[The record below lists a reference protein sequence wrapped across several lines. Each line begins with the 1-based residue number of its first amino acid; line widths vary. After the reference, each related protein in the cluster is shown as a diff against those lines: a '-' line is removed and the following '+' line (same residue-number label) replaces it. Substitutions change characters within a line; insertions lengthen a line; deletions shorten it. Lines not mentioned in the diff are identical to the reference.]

1 MRRRLSNF
9 LIDLNAQHAFSVID
23 RIAYWRRCALT
34 VRSNLAF
41 RKEHPGFAVPPL
53 PILWDAQATTDLVE
67 YKRSGEET
75 ASQYW
80 DLMRP
85 YLEASASRLQ
95 RVCEWGCGPARI
107 IRHLPRLAS
116 GWSIEFYGSDYNR
129 ESIRWCRENLHDVTF
144 VENGLA
150 PPLPFEQDFL
160 DVVFARSVFTH
171 LSEDLHYRWVAEM
184 IRVLRPG
191 GVFIL
196 TTHGD
201 AYRPRLTVRERVR
214 YDAGEFV
221 IRTLAAEG
229 RKLFAAFHSPHFVRT
244 RLLLGLEVLAHHPG
258 RGTQDIWMTRV
269 PD

>member
-23 RIAYWRRCALT
+23 RLAYWRRCALT
-34 VRSNLAF
+34 VRSNRAF

-85 YLEASASRLQ
+85 YLEASASRPQ
-95 RVCEWGCGPARI
+95 CVCEWGCGPARI

-150 PPLPFEQDFL
+150 PPLRETARPL
-160 DVVFARSVFTH
+160 LAAFAMH
-171 LSEDLHYRWVAEM
+171 LRHRDMRIAAAL
-184 IRVLRPG
+184 LRPRR
-191 GVFIL
+191 
-196 TTHGD
+196 TS
-201 AYRPRLTVRERVR
+201 RPAPT
-214 YDAGEFV
+214 AGC
-221 IRTLAAEG
+221 G
-229 RKLFAAFHSPHFVRT
+229 HS
-244 RLLLGLEVLAHHPG
+244 
-258 RGTQDIWMTRV
+258 
-269 PD
+269 

>member
-9 LIDLNAQHAFSVID
+9 LIDLNAQSAFSVID

-34 VRSNLAF
+34 ARSNRAF
-41 RKEHPGFAVPPL
+41 RRAYPQFPVPPL
-53 PILWDAQATTDLVE
+53 PILWDAQATTDLAE
-67 YKRSGEET
+67 YKRSGEEA

-85 YLEASASRLQ
+85 YLDVSASRPQ

-116 GWSIEFYGSDYNR
+116 GWPIEFYGSDYNR
-129 ESIRWCRENLHDVTF
+129 ESIRWCRENLTDVAF

-150 PPLPFEQDFL
+150 PPLPFEAGFL
-160 DVVFARSVFTH
+160 DLVFARSVLTH
-171 LSEDLHYRWVAEM
+171 LSEDMHHRW
-184 IRVLRPG
+184 IRELVRVVRPG
-191 GVFIL
+191 GVLIL

-201 AYRPRLTVRERVR
+201 AYRRRLTAREQIR
-214 YDAGEFV
+214 YDAGELV

-229 RKLFAAFHSPHFVRT
+229 QKLYAAFHSTQFVRT
-244 RLLLGLEVLAHHPG
+244 RLFTGLTVLAHE
-258 RGTQDIWMTRV
+258 RGQSTQDIWVTQV
-269 PD
+269 PR